1 MGKKRK
7 SKAGTNTSSTSEDS
21 ESQEHK
27 IQKIATDKMDTA
39 IIDRLDQL
47 STQTSDGFRQI
58 HEDFNTFKLEIK
70 SEIVA
75 IKTVIR
81 DLEKATE
88 YTQQDVEDLKKKND
102 EQIEEKTILVQR
114 IEELEEQVQSITKEL
129 KQERENLINLEQ
141 YTRKE
146 NLIFNQIPESDDEN
160 CKDKIKN
167 ILENMGIISN
177 EIKFHAVHRI
187 GKKRQ
192 GTFVRPI
199 IARFVSREDRDLVF
213 YKKKEIKRAN
223 PNAYITQDY
232 ARAIKEERK
241 ILIKAMKNGR
251 IQGLTNIKVLD
262 RFLYVGNEKF
272 TSKNL
277 PSYLEDEE

>member
-1 MGKKRK
+1 MGRKRK
-7 SKAGTNTSSTSEDS
+7 SKAGTNTSSASE
-21 ESQEHK
+21 ESACASQDHK
-27 IQKIATDKMDTA
+27 IQKIADDEMDTA
-39 IIDRLDQL
+39 IIDRLNQL
-47 STQTSDGFRQI
+47 STQTSDGFKQI
-58 HEDFNTFKLEIK
+58 HEDLETFKLEIK
-70 SEIVA
+70 SEIAA

-88 YTQQDVEDLKKKND
+88 FTQQEVEELKKKND
-102 EQIEEKTILVQR
+102 EQEEVKTILTRR
-114 IEELEEQVQSITKEL
+114 IGGLEEQIQNITKEL
-129 KQERENLINLEQ
+129 KRDRENLINLEQ

-146 NLIFNQIPESDDEN
+146 NLIFNQIPESYEEN
-160 CKDKIKN
+160 CKEKVKN
-167 ILENMGIISN
+167 ILEEMGITSK
-177 EIKFHAVHRI
+177 EIKFHAVHRL

-192 GTFVRPI
+192 GARPI

-251 IQGLTNIKVLD
+251 DQGLTNIKVLD

-277 PSYLEDEE
+277 PSYLADEE

>member
-7 SKAGTNTSSTSEDS
+7 SKAGTNTSSASEDS
-21 ESQEHK
+21 ESQERK
-27 IQKIATDKMDTA
+27 IQKTATDKMDSA
-39 IIDRLDQL
+39 IIYRLDRL

-58 HEDFNTFKLEIK
+58 HKNFNTVKLEIK

-146 NLIFNQIPESDDEN
+146 NLIFNQIQESDDEN
-160 CKDKIKN
+160 CKEKIKN
-167 ILENMGIISN
+167 ILENVGIISN
-177 EIKFHAVHRI
+177 EINFHAVHRN